1 MNKRLRNESEQESEY
16 IRMKVERS
24 VSEYQEVER

>member
-16 IRMKVERS
+16 IRMQVERS